1 MKKLLLLLAPFLISA
16 GNLDSVFINELVAN
30 GYAKSSIGFALIEKG
45 SDEYTAEL
53 NRETQFIPASVE
65 KLYTGA
71 AALDLMSPLHDF
83 KTDIYLDSID
93 RVTGEVI
100 GNIYFKGHGD
110 PGFTAEQMWLMAYH
124 LKMEGITSLKDTLFV
139 DNSYFSEET
148 NGPGFGD
155 KLSSRAYM
163 APVAPLSLNFN
174 ALAVH
179 VRPTEPGSPAAI
191 TYLPPQFEQP
201 SRGTIS
207 TIADGVSS
215 GLNISTYEQSGET
228 MVSLNGT
235 INRSDAS
242 RTIYRKV
249 WDPIQGF
256 AAGFIAS
263 CEQVG
268 ITCSLTI
275 AEGSIPDE
283 ISDEPFYTFSSQP
296 LQRHV
301 QSMFKYSNNFIAEM
315 IFRSF
320 HAEQSDEPGSWDGG
334 SQAVTNWYKENCD
347 TAQMPKIVNGSGM
360 GSQNRC
366 SPSSVISVLDY
377 ALDNP
382 RWSAEFVTAL
392 PVAGEDGTLRSR
404 FHDTPLHG
412 TLRAKTGTL
421 NSYGAINLAGYIFK
435 ESKTYLFV
443 LFINDTEKG
452 AYRHKQLQEKLL
464 MALYPHL

>member
-1 MKKLLLLLAPFLISA
+1 MKKLLLLFVPFLLAA
-16 GNLDSVFINELVAN
+16 GELDSIFLSELASS
-30 GYAKSSIGFALIEKG
+30 GYSRSSVGFALIEKG
-45 SDEYTAEL
+45 ADTYTAEL
-53 NRETQFIPASVE
+53 NREKQFIPASVE

-83 KTDIYLDSID
+83 HTDIFLDSID
-93 RVTGEVI
+93 RVTGDVI
-100 GNIYFKGHGD
+100 GNIYFQGHGD

-124 LKMEGITSLKDTLFV
+124 MKMEGITSLKDTLFV

-191 TYLPPQFEQP
+191 TYLPPQFEQANH
-201 SRGTIS
+201 GTIF

-215 GLNISTYEQSGET
+215 GLNISTYEQNGET
-228 MVSLNGT
+228 VVSLDGT
-235 INRSDAS
+235 INHSDES

-249 WDPIQGF
+249 WDPVEGF
-256 AAGFIAS
+256 AAGLVAS

-268 ITCSLTI
+268 ITCSLTV
-275 AEGSIPDE
+275 AERTVPKKLL
-283 ISDEPFYTFSSQP
+283 DEPFYSFSSQP

-320 HAEQSDEPGSWDGG
+320 HAEQMGEPGSWTGG
-334 SQAVTNWYKENCD
+334 SKSVLEWYAKNCD
-347 TAQMPKIVNGSGM
+347 TTQTPTIVNGSGM

-366 SPSSVISVLDY
+366 SPTSVISVLDY

-382 RWSAEFVTAL
+382 RWSAEFITAL
-392 PVAGEDGTLRSR
+392 PVAGEDGTLKSR

-435 ESKTYLFV
+435 DSKTYLFV

-464 MALYPHL
+464 MALYPYM